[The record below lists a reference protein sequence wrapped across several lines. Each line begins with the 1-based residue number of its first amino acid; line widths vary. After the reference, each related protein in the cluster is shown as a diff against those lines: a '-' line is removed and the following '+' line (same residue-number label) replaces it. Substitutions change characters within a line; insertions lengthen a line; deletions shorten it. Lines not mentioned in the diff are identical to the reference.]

1 MGIAHPAYDPQ
12 GVCSMQRIDVCWHR
26 DVLLRP
32 SQLGT
37 TIRQEPVAAVRPKGF
52 GVNGC
57 MLTISAG
64 WALVSRETWFHVK
77 RAYEWRCAVR
87 AGNIAVRLRVV
98 SA

>member
-1 MGIAHPAYDPQ
+1 
-12 GVCSMQRIDVCWHR
+12 MQRIDVCWHR

-77 RAYEWRCAVR
+77 RAYEGRGGGWGGEDR
-87 AGNIAVRLRVV
+87 VRLHVV

>member
-1 MGIAHPAYDPQ
+1 
-12 GVCSMQRIDVCWHR
+12 MQRIDVCWHR

-64 WALVSRETWFHVK
+64 WVLVSRETSLRV
-77 RAYEWRCAVR
+77 AVR
-87 AGNIAVRLRVV
+87 CSGWKHRCSSSCCLSLNRVR
-98 SA
+98 